1 MALDPMT
8 QQILEMMKQSPLCT
22 PPFTVAN
29 ARVADDQPMPF
40 PKADIAEVR
49 DLTLSAEG
57 HMLPA
62 RLYHP
67 VPGERL
73 PVLVFFHGGGWVS
86 GNIETHDPLCRAIAE
101 EAGIAVISVEYPRAP
116 EEPFPAPLMACHA
129 AVAAVAAGQAGDGVD
144 RTRIS
149 VGGDSAGGNLAAAVA
164 LLARDKGPAI
174 AHQLL
179 LYPVID
185 TDFGNLSYTES
196 GADYFLTAP
205 MMRWFWAQYVGEAGI
220 DSPDP
225 LAAPIRAESLAGL
238 PPATV
243 VTAEHDPLRD
253 EGEAYAARL
262 EEAGVPVTLRRADG
276 MIHGFVSMVGVLPA
290 SGEAIRLAAA
300 EMKRVFGTAVPA

>member
-8 QQILEMMKQSPLCT
+8 QQILEMMKQSPLCV

-29 ARVADDQPMPF
+29 ARVTDDMPMPF
-40 PKADIAEVR
+40 PKAEIAEVR
-49 DLTLSAEG
+49 DLTLSAG
-57 HMLPA
+57 GRSLPA

-67 VPGERL
+67 IPGERL

-101 EAGIAVISVEYPRAP
+101 EGAIAVLSVDYPRAP
-116 EEPFPAPLMACHA
+116 EAPFPEPLNAAHA
-129 AVAAVAAGQAGDGVD
+129 AVVAVAEGQAGEGVD
-144 RTRIS
+144 PSRIA

-174 AHQLL
+174 AHQTL

-185 TDFGNLSYTES
+185 TDFGNGSYTES
-196 GADYFLTAP
+196 GADFFLTGP
-205 MMRWFWAQYVGEAGI
+205 MMRWFWEQYVGVDGVA
-220 DSPDP
+220 SPDP
-225 LAAPIRAESLAGL
+225 LAAPIRAASLAGL
-238 PPATV
+238 PPATI

-253 EGEAYAARL
+253 EGEAYAEKL

-276 MIHGFVSMVGVLPA
+276 MIHGFASMVGVLPA
-290 SGEAIRLAAA
+290 SGEAIRLAATELRQTFAA
-300 EMKRVFGTAVPA
+300 EIAA